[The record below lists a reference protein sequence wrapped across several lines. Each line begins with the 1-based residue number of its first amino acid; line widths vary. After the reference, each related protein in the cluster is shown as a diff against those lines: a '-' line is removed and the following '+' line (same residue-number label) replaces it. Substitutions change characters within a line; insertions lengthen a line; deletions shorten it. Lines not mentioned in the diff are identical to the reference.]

1 VPSSGPAL
9 HIGVDGRE
17 LGGQATGVGRYVR
30 EVLRAWERDPAWPHR
45 VTVFTPA
52 PGEAGGTLWEQRR
65 LPALLR
71 RSGVD
76 VLFAPA
82 YTAPVF
88 SPCPFV
94 VVIHDVSFFAR
105 PDWFGRREG
114 VRRRILTRMA
124 ARRAAR
130 VISVSEF
137 SASEIVRYLRI
148 ARHHIV
154 LAPPAVSIPA
164 AGVRVSPPIDT
175 TESVV
180 LYVGSLF
187 NRRRI
192 PLLIEGFALAARH
205 HPSARLVLAGDNRTS
220 PPIDPAAVAHR
231 CGVGDRVRW
240 LQYVPDGTLEALYES
255 ARILAFLSDYE
266 GFGIPPLEGLARG
279 VPPLLLDTPV
289 SREVYGEAATLVA
302 PTPAAVGAGIAAL
315 LSDVALRAE
324 RLRHGRAL
332 LERFTWPRTAAVVRE
347 TLEAAVRR

>member
-1 VPSSGPAL
+1 VPSAGPVL

-30 EVLRAWERDPAWPHR
+30 EVLGAWSADPTWPHR
-45 VTVFTPA
+45 LTVFAPA
-52 PGEAGGTLWEQRR
+52 PGERRGTLWEQRR

-82 YTAPVF
+82 YTAPVL

-105 PDWFGRREG
+105 PDWFSRREG
-114 VRRRILTRMA
+114 IRRRFLTRVA

-137 SASEIVRYLRI
+137 SASEIVRYLGI
-148 ARHHIV
+148 ARDRIV
-154 LAPPAVSIPA
+154 LAPPAVSIPP
-164 AGVRVSPPIDT
+164 AGAQAPSPDGSR
-175 TESVV
+175 EDVV

-192 PLLIEGFALAARH
+192 PLLIEGFALAARTR
-205 HPSARLVLAGDNRTS
+205 PSARLVLAGDNRTW
-220 PPIDPAAVAHR
+220 PRIDPADVAKR
-231 CGVGDRVRW
+231 FGVGDRVQW
-240 LQYVPDGTLEALYES
+240 LEYVPDGTLDSLYGS
-255 ARILAFLSDYE
+255 ARVVAFLSDYE

-289 SREVYGEAATLVA
+289 SREVYGEAATIVA
-302 PTPAAVGAGIAAL
+302 PTPEAVGAGITAL
-315 LSDVALRAE
+315 LSDNALRAE

-332 LERFTWPRTAAVVRE
+332 LDRFTWPRTAAAVRE
-347 TLEAAVRR
+347 ALEGAVRR